1 MKKTDVF
8 RTIKEGECV
17 TSIYA
22 QTYLPDD
29 HCDHKRPVA
38 ETPEQDKTTS
48 QEENDEWISPSDL
61 LIGIVDLKPPFTS
74 KITRGTTHQGILNI
88 GDAILDRERAK
99 FLKFMNGKIKENDA
113 AWNYIMEHEKS
124 TTAKK
129 VKSIYHDILTKKSK
143 ILLKEM
149 DKFFEKNLQEL
160 EDHLRSEVQTVLTSA
175 HANIVSD
182 LNFQIK
188 ENLKKEK
195 ITLEGVLQ
203 KKYDSEV
210 KKINHYYKLLLDNE
224 KNRNN
229 KLINKAIYERNDALK
244 AFYKQLEAENIT
256 STMYIMSTERKK
268 CRIRKFIL
276 ESIQSTEI
284 AEKLQKIKERQNII
298 DELKAREKQIT
309 DINRE
314 WEDKI
319 KKILHLF
326 LKFVSFSLKLLPEQ
340 ATFLLDLEKMVV
352 LQLNEMQK
360 SPSQSNSILIDEDD
374 QNLFSLEMPS
384 PDESVCDK
392 EPFVIEGDLSDPVPP
407 TYGSRE
413 TLPLDADLPY
423 VRLQRK
429 FIYAKCGK
437 MDEVRAFLESQKCQC
452 QQRQYTPPETP
463 SPPSPKAVV
472 EPQEPTPSA
481 PTPSKSTVSEQ
492 KLEEIKSDSSF
503 EPLFIDNIKILQN
516 CPARRCQGWASK
528 YSFPFLLSYLD
539 FTEEKYQNIKAI
551 FDKLPETD
559 AAPDLIDPMLMTT
572 QELPFAAT
580 KEPYHTVG
588 TQYSSQEDITLE
600 CPCTGKSKKTE
611 VVGSEPKVKLS
622 ENQEIKNIVMKRQQ
636 SIDRIL
642 TEHPKLLKLFT
653 DESFDFTYTMKP

>member
-38 ETPEQDKTTS
+38 ETPEQDAKTS

-74 KITRGTTHQGILNI
+74 KITRGKTHQGILNI
-88 GDAILDRERAK
+88 GDAILDREHAK
-99 FLKFMNGKIKENDA
+99 FLNYMNGKIKENDA

-124 TTAKK
+124 TTANK
-129 VKSIYHDILTKKSK
+129 VKSIYNDILTNKSK
-143 ILLKEM
+143 TLLKEM

-160 EDHLRSEVQTVLTSA
+160 EDHLRSEVQTVLISA
-175 HANIVSD
+175 HANIISD
-182 LNFQIK
+182 LNFEIK

-203 KKYDSEV
+203 KRYDSEV

-224 KNRNN
+224 KYRNN
-229 KLINKAIYERNDALK
+229 KLINKAICERNDALR

-284 AEKLQKIKERQNII
+284 AEKLQKIKERQDII
-298 DELKAREKQIT
+298 DEFKAREKQIS
-309 DINRE
+309 DINKE

-319 KKILHLF
+319 KKILQLF

-360 SPSQSNSILIDEDD
+360 TPLHTSSILIDQDD
-374 QNLFSLEMPS
+374 QNIIHFEEPV

-407 TYGSRE
+407 TFGSRE
-413 TLPLDADLPY
+413 TLPSDVDLPY
-423 VRLQRK
+423 MRLERK

-437 MDEVRAFLESQKCQC
+437 MDEVRAFLDSQQC
-452 QQRQYTPPETP
+452 ICRDPPPESSTP
-463 SPPSPKAVV
+463 S
-472 EPQEPTPSA
+472 T
-481 PTPSKSTVSEQ
+481 TSKSITPEIETP
-492 KLEEIKSDSSF
+492 EEIKSESSF
-503 EPLFIDNIKILQN
+503 EPLLIDNIEILQN
-516 CPARRCQGWASK
+516 CPVRRCQDWASR
-528 YSFPFLLSYLD
+528 YTFPWLVSYLD
-539 FTEEKYQNIKAI
+539 FTEEKYQNVKTILG
-551 FDKLPETD
+551 KLPKTD
-559 AAPDLIDPMLMTT
+559 SPPNLIDPLLMTT

-588 TQYSSQEDITLE
+588 TQYSSQEDMTVNFK
-600 CPCTGKSKKTE
+600 CPCMGE
-611 VVGSEPKVKLS
+611 PMVRPEENPEPKVKLS
-622 ENQEIKNIVMKRQQ
+622 ESQEIKQIVMRRQKSLQ
-636 SIDRIL
+636 RIL
-642 TEHPKLLKLFT
+642 DEHPKLLKLFT
-653 DESFDFTYTMKP
+653 DESFDFTYKIKP